1 MSSKFKWWSNSS
13 TFYKNNG
20 EQSCQFCHAYMTEE
34 EYNFCDI
41 CPDCRD
47 KNYNNE

>member
-1 MSSKFKWWSNSS
+1 MNKCEFCGKF
-13 TFYKNNG
+13 
-20 EQSCQFCHAYMTEE
+20 MTEE

-47 KNYNNE
+47 KNYDDE

>member
-1 MSSKFKWWSNSS
+1 MDKCEMCGWDMS
-13 TFYKNNG
+13 
-20 EQSCQFCHAYMTEE
+20 QE

-47 KNYNNE
+47 GE

>member
-1 MSSKFKWWSNSS
+1 MNKC
-13 TFYKNNG
+13 
-20 EQSCQFCHAYMTEE
+20 EFCGKDMTEE

-47 KNYNNE
+47 KYEE

>member
-1 MSSKFKWWSNSS
+1 MN
-13 TFYKNNG
+13 
-20 EQSCQFCHAYMTEE
+20 ECEFCGKDMTEE

-47 KNYNNE
+47 KWQ

>member
-1 MSSKFKWWSNSS
+1 MN
-13 TFYKNNG
+13 
-20 EQSCQFCHAYMTEE
+20 ECEFCGNDMTEE

-47 KNYNNE
+47 EYQ